1 MDVDWVP
8 IQRLNGKWLNFEKM
22 KRVYFVSHCSLPNG
36 MVSIGNGLYW
46 QFNVKRYCLFRRIMS
61 SVFCMKM
68 TAFCFLSFIL
78 CVESGNECQ

>member
-1 MDVDWVP
+1 VTME
-8 IQRLNGKWLNFEKM
+8 RLNGKWLKFEMM
-22 KRVYFVSHCSLPNG
+22 KRMYFVSHCSLPNG

-61 SVFCMKM
+61 FVFCMKM
-68 TAFCFLSFIL
+68 TVFCFLSFIL